1 MTLKVLAGLGGLM
14 NQKTELFLETF
25 NRLEAALKKQLGKS
39 RYTPFSV
46 LLKEASSKD
55 SFIRMHRSILESF
68 SDLRNVM
75 VHKEGSEIIAI
86 PSDEALTRLQTITD
100 KYTVVRTVYD
110 VCHKQVV
117 TTSASK
123 TLHHAIKLMK
133 RHDYTKIP
141 VYEGQTY
148 KGLLSGNVVTRW
160 LTGHISDQGEMC
172 ENLQQIHVSQ
182 VLEAVNKSNQVQFIP
197 KDLPV
202 FEFISR
208 SQRRP
213 AKSGVYIITNKGGSN
228 EKPLGI
234 LTPYDYERIL
244 EGLVI

>member
-1 MTLKVLAGLGGLM
+1 M
-14 NQKTELFLETF
+14 NQKTEIFLETF
-25 NRLEAALKKQLGKS
+25 NRLETALKEHLGKS
-39 RYTPFSV
+39 RYTPFSI
-46 LLKEASSKD
+46 LLKEASGRD

-86 PSDEALTRLQTITD
+86 PSDEALSRIQSITE
-100 KYTVVRTVYD
+100 KYTTPISVYD

-141 VYEGQTY
+141 VYEDNHY
-148 KGLLSGNVVTRW
+148 KGLLSGNVITRW
-160 LTGHISDQGEMC
+160 LTAHISDAGEMC
-172 ENLQQIHVSQ
+172 ENLQQIKISH
-182 VLEAVNKSNQVQFIP
+182 VLEVVNKNNLLQFIP

-202 FEFISR
+202 FEFVHK
-208 SQRRP
+208 SQHRP
-213 AKSGVYIITNKGGSN
+213 AKSGVYIVTHNGYSN

-234 LTPYDYERIL
+234 LTSYDYEHIL
-244 EGLVI
+244 EGLLI